1 MIDDARIGSEL
12 GGYRLEG
19 VLGRGGMGVVY
30 LAEHVQLGRKVALKV
45 LSPELA
51 TDERFRDRF
60 VRESKIAASL
70 EHPNIVPVY
79 EASEAAGSL
88 FIAMRFI
95 RGTDLKTLIRQ
106 VGPLGPER
114 ALPLLAQVASALDA
128 AHAEDLVHRDVKPGN
143 ILVAPA
149 PGANEPEHAYL
160 TDFGLTKRVTSESGI
175 TATGQFVGTFDYA
188 APEQFEGKPLDA
200 RTDVYSLT
208 CVLYECLTG
217 EVPFP
222 REQDV
227 ALMFAHTS
235 AQPPKVTQKRPELPK
250 AVDDVIATG
259 MSKVPDERF
268 RTAGELLRTAR
279 GVLGGEEIDLPEIR
293 AWKKRRRRLVHR
305 RRRRILV
312 AATAA
317 LVAIALTVTAI
328 LVASSEAPPPVGIA
342 KAALVRIDP
351 KTNKIAGQPIE
362 LGAGG
367 GPVVVGDGSVW
378 VADTRADQI
387 VRVDPTGGIP
397 AIQIPLGST
406 PVSMVAVEEQK
417 ALYVV
422 TPTKLW
428 RVSMETNTATATK
441 ILPSAAADV
450 GFADGA
456 VWVTAGAPP
465 EGPPSGLL
473 IRADPAQLFLTQSQI
488 PEPGA
493 LAFGSGSVWVR
504 GLDVTRLDPK
514 TSEVT
519 ATVDLPLTQ
528 ELPFAPGDNLIEA
541 GGSLW
546 TVDLNGTI
554 YRVDPTKNE
563 VALPSIATKVPAT
576 DMAIG
581 EGAIW
586 VLSRLDASLVRVD
599 LATGQTGPTVKLDGD
614 PIAVAAGDGVVWVV
628 RNGG

>member
-1 MIDDARIGSEL
+1 
-12 GGYRLEG
+12 
-19 VLGRGGMGVVY
+19 
-30 LAEHVQLGRKVALKV
+30 
-45 LSPELA
+45 
-51 TDERFRDRF
+51 
-60 VRESKIAASL
+60 
-70 EHPNIVPVY
+70 
-79 EASEAAGSL
+79 
-88 FIAMRFI
+88 
-95 RGTDLKTLIRQ
+95 
-106 VGPLGPER
+106 
-114 ALPLLAQVASALDA
+114 
-128 AHAEDLVHRDVKPGN
+128 
-143 ILVAPA
+143 
-149 PGANEPEHAYL
+149 
-160 TDFGLTKRVTSESGI
+160 
-175 TATGQFVGTFDYA
+175 
-188 APEQFEGKPLDA
+188 
-200 RTDVYSLT
+200 
-208 CVLYECLTG
+208 
-217 EVPFP
+217 
-222 REQDV
+222 
-227 ALMFAHTS
+227 
-235 AQPPKVTQKRPELPK
+235 VTQKRPELPK

-328 LVASSEAPPPVGIA
+328 VVASSEAPPPVGIA

-528 ELPFAPGDNLIEA
+528 QLPFAPGDNLIEA